1 MFGEMFLSS
10 YKPYITTGDFSSGE
24 NKFLSQEVDD
34 LLKKKKNRRGKNKDV
49 TIRKK
54 IHIKQ
59 HNFRFLHTHTYMSTH
74 TSVII
79 DISNTVY
86 LCAF

>member
-34 LLKKKKNRRGKNKDV
+34 LLKKKKKSE
-49 TIRKK
+49 RKK
-54 IHIKQ
+54 QRCNNTEKDTHKTTQ
-59 HNFRFLHTHTYMSTH
+59 FSFSPHTHIHEHTH
-74 TSVII
+74 
-79 DISNTVY
+79 ISY
-86 LCAF
+86 H

>member
-1 MFGEMFLSS
+1 MLLSS
-10 YKPYITTGDFSSGE
+10 YKPYFTTGEFSSGE

-34 LLKKKKNRRGKNKDV
+34 LFKKKNQRGKNKDV

-59 HNFRFLHTHTYMSTH
+59 HNFRFLHTHTYMSAH